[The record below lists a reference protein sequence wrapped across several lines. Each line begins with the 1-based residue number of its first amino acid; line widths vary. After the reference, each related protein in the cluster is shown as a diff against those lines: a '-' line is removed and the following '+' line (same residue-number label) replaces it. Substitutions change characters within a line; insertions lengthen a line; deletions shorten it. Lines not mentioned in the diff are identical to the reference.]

1 MKTII
6 ISLFLIL
13 SLSAKSQ
20 NTDVMWVPDQNTLV
34 ASYTNYSQIG
44 WYIGGYYTT
53 SFPAPFVYTTPASIF
68 NRVGLS
74 FTNRKNTYSVMGG
87 VFAESISQNK
97 VNYTPDVWFKVY
109 PLRALLKTSR
119 GPDFALGINYTDE
132 LRVGVGLS
140 IPLGIYR

>member
-34 ASYTNYSQIG
+34 ASYSNYSQIG
-44 WYIGGYYTT
+44 WYLGGYYTT
-53 SFPAPFVYTTPASIF
+53 SFPAPFIYTTPASII
-68 NRVGLS
+68 NRGGLS
-74 FTNRKNTYSVMGG
+74 FTNRKNTYSIMGG
-87 VFAESISQNK
+87 VFVKNASVSKIEYI
-97 VNYTPDVWFKVY
+97 TDVWLNIY
-109 PLRALLKTSR
+109 PLRALLKTPR
-119 GPDFALGINYTDE
+119 GPDFAVGINYTDE

>member
-13 SLSAKSQ
+13 CISAKSQ

-34 ASYTNYSQIG
+34 ASYSNYSQIG
-44 WYIGGYYTT
+44 WYLGGYYTT
-53 SFPAPFVYTTPASIF
+53 SFPAPFIYTTPASII
-68 NRVGLS
+68 NRGGLS
-74 FTNRKNTYSVMGG
+74 FTNRKNTYSIMGG
-87 VFAESISQNK
+87 AFVKSVS
-97 VNYTPDVWFKVY
+97 VNQIEYTPDVWLKIY
-109 PLRALLKTSR
+109 PLRTLLKTSR
-119 GPDFALGINYTDE
+119 GPDFAVGINYTDE

>member
-13 SLSAKSQ
+13 SVSAKSQ
-20 NTDVMWVPDQNTLV
+20 TTDVMWVPDQNTLV

-74 FTNRKNTYSVMGG
+74 FTNRKSTYSLMGG

>member
-13 SLSAKSQ
+13 SISAKSQ

-34 ASYTNYSQIG
+34 ASYSSYSQIG
-44 WYIGGYYTT
+44 WYLGGYYTT
-53 SFPAPFVYTTPASIF
+53 SFPAPFIYTTPASII
-68 NRVGLS
+68 NRGGLS
-74 FTNRKNTYSVMGG
+74 FTNRKNTYSIMGG
-87 VFAESISQNK
+87 MFVKCESINK
-97 VNYTPDVWFKVY
+97 IEYTPDVWFKIY
-109 PLRALLKTSR
+109 PLRSLLKTSR
-119 GPDFALGINYTDE
+119 GPDFTVGINYTDE

>member
-13 SLSAKSQ
+13 SFSAKSQ
-20 NTDVMWVPDQNTLV
+20 TTDVMWVPDQNTLV
-34 ASYTNYSQIG
+34 ASYNSYSQIG
-44 WYIGGYYTT
+44 WYLGGYYTT
-53 SFPAPFVYTTPASIF
+53 TFPAPFIYTTPASII
-68 NRVGLS
+68 NRGGLT
-74 FTNRKNTYSVMGG
+74 FTNRKNTYSIMGG
-87 VFAESISQNK
+87 VFVKSASINK
-97 VNYTPDVWFKVY
+97 IEYTTDVWFKIY

-119 GPDFALGINYTDE
+119 GPDFAVGVNYTEE

>member
-6 ISLFLIL
+6 IPIFLIL

-34 ASYTNYSQIG
+34 ASYSNYSQIG
-44 WYIGGYYTT
+44 WYLGGYYTT
-53 SFPAPFVYTTPASIF
+53 SFPAPFIYTTPASII
-68 NRVGLS
+68 NRGGLS
-74 FTNRKNTYSVMGG
+74 FTNKKNTYSIMGG
-87 VFAESISQNK
+87 VFVKSASVNK
-97 VNYTPDVWFKVY
+97 IEYTPDVWLKIY

-119 GPDFALGINYTDE
+119 GPDFAVGVNYTE
-132 LRVGVGLS
+132 EFRVGVGLS

>member
-13 SLSAKSQ
+13 SISAKSQ

-34 ASYTNYSQIG
+34 ASYSNYSQIG
-44 WYIGGYYTT
+44 WYLGGYYTT
-53 SFPAPFVYTTPASIF
+53 SFPAPFIYTTPASII
-68 NRVGLS
+68 NRGGLS
-74 FTNRKNTYSVMGG
+74 FTNRKNTYSIMGG
-87 VFAESISQNK
+87 AFVKSVS
-97 VNYTPDVWFKVY
+97 VNQIGYTPDVWLKIY
-109 PLRALLKTSR
+109 PLRTLLKTSR
-119 GPDFALGINYTDE
+119 GPDFAVGINYTDE

>member
-1 MKTII
+1 
-6 ISLFLIL
+6 
-13 SLSAKSQ
+13 
-20 NTDVMWVPDQNTLV
+20 
-34 ASYTNYSQIG
+34 
-44 WYIGGYYTT
+44 
-53 SFPAPFVYTTPASIF
+53 
-68 NRVGLS
+68 
-74 FTNRKNTYSVMGG
+74 MGG

>member
-13 SLSAKSQ
+13 SISAKSQ

-34 ASYTNYSQIG
+34 ASYSSYSQIG
-44 WYIGGYYTT
+44 WYLGGYYTT
-53 SFPAPFVYTTPASIF
+53 SFPAPFIYTTPASII
-68 NRVGLS
+68 NRGGLS
-74 FTNRKNTYSVMGG
+74 FTNRKNTYSIMGG
-87 VFAESISQNK
+87 MFVKSVSVTQIE
-97 VNYTPDVWFKVY
+97 YTPDVWLKIY
-109 PLRALLKTSR
+109 PLRTLLKTSR
-119 GPDFALGINYTDE
+119 GPDFTVGINYTDE

>member
-13 SLSAKSQ
+13 SISAKSQ

-34 ASYTNYSQIG
+34 ASYSSYSQIG
-44 WYIGGYYTT
+44 WYLGGYYTT
-53 SFPAPFVYTTPASIF
+53 SFPAPFIYTTPASII
-68 NRVGLS
+68 NRGGLS
-74 FTNRKNTYSVMGG
+74 FTNKKNTYSIMGG
-87 VFAESISQNK
+87 MFVKSVSVTQIE
-97 VNYTPDVWFKVY
+97 YTPDVWLKIY
-109 PLRALLKTSR
+109 PLRTLLKTSR
-119 GPDFALGINYTDE
+119 GPDFTVGINYTDE